1 MKNEKTLLFTFDYE
15 LFLGKRSGNVLES
28 VVTPTQDILSILDE
42 FNIKAIFFVDTTWLI
57 KLKELSTLYPACKN
71 KLQLISSQLI
81 NIVKDGHDV
90 FPHLHPH
97 WMDAVYD
104 SDKDEFNLNNITK
117 YRINQLSKEEREK
130 LFDESIEILKQIIH
144 PDLPSYKINGFR
156 AGGWSIQP
164 FEDFKESFQKHQII
178 YDFSVMPLVYQ
189 FTDAQHFDFS
199 TCIKSSIYR
208 FSNKVEQADDH
219 GPFIE
224 ITSDIIYIEPWKKF
238 IDKIYLKFLYKVMH
252 DSTHLKGIGVNSQE
266 VQSKAKSPFGINLTN
281 YNYERVSIELLTRI
295 KLSSYKNFIR
305 NQEFVQFVSHPKILT
320 QHNIKMLKCLLK
332 FAVEHFNINS
342 DFRYFSSTKI
352 KPINHPGDLNSH
364 SHPVTTIGVLST
376 ENMSTISVVIPCYN
390 VATYIKEAIE
400 SVIQQ
405 TVKCEEIICVDDCSS
420 DNTVAII
427 KELQSQY
434 PTIIK
439 LIQNDKNEG
448 ANHSRNKGLNAA
460 TSEFI
465 QFFDADDLLLPTK
478 FEHQLAL
485 IEKSDIK
492 IDIVVNSF
500 KKRSLSGVE
509 TLYTFESDDA
519 WNSLM
524 RGRLGVTTANL
535 FRRSAIL
542 SASGWNENLKSSQ
555 EYDLMFRM
563 LKNRANVKIDAAVLN
578 INRERVS
585 GSITQSNPEAKWTRF
600 INLRINIYNYLHE
613 NNLLTDKIK
622 ITFINE
628 VFNSIRII
636 YYYNKMVAIDMHR
649 KFIKPIGKPTPTH
662 SNSKKYLF
670 IYNLFGFKLAQI
682 IATILHPQ
690 KPY

>member
-1 MKNEKTLLFTFDYE
+1 MKNDKTLLFTFDYE

-104 SDKDEFNLNNITK
+104 SDKDEFNLNNIAK

-199 TCIKSSIYR
+199 TCIKSNIYR

-266 VQSKAKSPFGINLTN
+266 VKSKAKSPFGINLTN
-281 YNYERVSIELLTRI
+281 SNYERVSIELLTRI

-332 FAVEHFNINS
+332 FAVERFNINS
-342 DFRYFSSTKI
+342 DFRYFSRNKI
-352 KPINHPGDLNSH
+352 KSINQPIHLDSH
-364 SHPVTTIGVLST
+364 TYPVT
-376 ENMSTISVVIPCYN
+376 
-390 VATYIKEAIE
+390 
-400 SVIQQ
+400 
-405 TVKCEEIICVDDCSS
+405 
-420 DNTVAII
+420 
-427 KELQSQY
+427 
-434 PTIIK
+434 
-439 LIQNDKNEG
+439 
-448 ANHSRNKGLNAA
+448 A
-460 TSEFI
+460 TS
-465 QFFDADDLLLPTK
+465 K
-478 FEHQLAL
+478 
-485 IEKSDIK
+485 
-492 IDIVVNSF
+492 
-500 KKRSLSGVE
+500 
-509 TLYTFESDDA
+509 
-519 WNSLM
+519 
-524 RGRLGVTTANL
+524 
-535 FRRSAIL
+535 
-542 SASGWNENLKSSQ
+542 
-555 EYDLMFRM
+555 
-563 LKNRANVKIDAAVLN
+563 
-578 INRERVS
+578 
-585 GSITQSNPEAKWTRF
+585 
-600 INLRINIYNYLHE
+600 
-613 NNLLTDKIK
+613 
-622 ITFINE
+622 
-628 VFNSIRII
+628 
-636 YYYNKMVAIDMHR
+636 
-649 KFIKPIGKPTPTH
+649 
-662 SNSKKYLF
+662 
-670 IYNLFGFKLAQI
+670 
-682 IATILHPQ
+682 
-690 KPY
+690 